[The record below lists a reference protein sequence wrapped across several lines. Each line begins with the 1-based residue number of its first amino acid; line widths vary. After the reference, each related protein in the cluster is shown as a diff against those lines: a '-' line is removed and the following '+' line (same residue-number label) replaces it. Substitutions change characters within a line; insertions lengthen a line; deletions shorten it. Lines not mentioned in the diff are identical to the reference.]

1 MHALPFPHS
10 LCADSLV
17 MHIVIVA
24 ERYLAEL
31 IYNIENTCFL
41 KKTKQEKKQY
51 ALNLN

>member
-31 IYNIENTCFL
+31 IYNIENTCFF
-41 KKTKQEKKQY
+41 KKPNKKKNSM
-51 ALNLN
+51 L